1 VPELPR
7 MRRYSITLTSTPL
20 TEEAVSSFDA
30 VVLTT
35 DHSNLPYEMIHRC
48 ARLIVDSRNGFRKR
62 GLRGPHV
69 VLA

>member
-1 VPELPR
+1 
-7 MRRYSITLTSTPL
+7 MRRYSIALTSTPL
-20 TEEAVSSFDA
+20 TDDAVSAFDA

-48 ARLIVDSRNGFRKR
+48 ASLIVDSRNAFRKR